1 MCDVS
6 TEPSWNYLPQNF
18 LPPWVPGYRWPH
30 EKLVDVTVLVMF
42 MLWGWCW
49 YQVLLTL
56 PLICWLPWLSEGH
69 CLGPQLLL
77 QWLQVLGHVLVS
89 LHGKGTSFSSRAI
102 QYLDWNCCGHREIVL
117 VKSSCPDGYQF
128 PLALDHTHISFP
140 ITTATNTEGPQ
151 AQHKMQ
157 RKQPGMHTAA
167 HSLSH
172 LLNASFHITPRV
184 LLLWSTP
191 AWYGPYTY
199 ERLLVYLM
207 Q

>member
-1 MCDVS
+1 MCPLSQAEITCLRISFPLGFRD
-6 TEPSWNYLPQNF
+6 TDGHMRNSWM
-18 LPPWVPGYRWPH
+18 WRC
-30 EKLVDVTVLVMF
+30 
-42 MLWGWCW
+42 LWCLCSEGWCW

>member
-1 MCDVS
+1 MM
-6 TEPSWNYLPQNF
+6 LPG
-18 LPPWVPGYRWPH
+18 LCS
-30 EKLVDVTVLVMF
+30 E
-42 MLWGWCW
+42 GWCG

-69 CLGPQLLL
+69 CLGPQILL

-89 LHGKGTSFSSRAI
+89 LHGKGTSFSSRAT
-102 QYLDWNCCGHREIVL
+102 QYLDWKCWGQRQVVL

-128 PLALDHTHISFP
+128 ALALNHTHISFP
-140 ITTATNTEGPQ
+140 ITTAADTEGPQ

-157 RKQPGMHTAA
+157 RKQLGTHTAA

-191 AWYGPYTY
+191 AWYRPYTY
-199 ERLLVYLM
+199 DSWSI
-207 Q
+207 